1 MVSFPRSAQG
11 QPEGGIMPG
20 SMDKSPTAKDKW
32 VGFKI
37 YTPPELAEALSNY
50 LTEMGAQGVFEE
62 FLQPGYSDVP
72 EPEPQDERIL
82 NAYFPSDAG
91 DEKRIAR
98 LQTYIA
104 NLAEFFPDLKK
115 PTVHTEVIVDPQW
128 AEVWKRFFKPLR
140 ISKNIIVKPSWE
152 RYTATGRETVI
163 EIDPGMAFGT
173 GQHPSTSMCLEAM
186 EEILLK
192 DRSFQKWR
200 VLDVG
205 TGTGILG
212 ISAAKL
218 GAANV
223 MCVDIDPQ
231 AVEIA
236 HKNVAVNHV
245 GDRVVIVNSDVARIK
260 GTFELIVANLT
271 AETLIKIKSHLVKM
285 MEKGGY
291 LVISGII
298 EKNRAD
304 VEKAFTRDDLISH
317 KVIADK
323 EWVCYVYKKPAKA

>member
-1 MVSFPRSAQG
+1 
-11 QPEGGIMPG
+11 MPG
-20 SMDKSPTAKDKW
+20 SMDRSAASKDKW
-32 VGFKI
+32 VRFRL
-37 YTPPELAEALSNY
+37 YAPSELDEALSNY

-62 FLQPGYSDVP
+62 YLEPGVSDLP
-72 EPEPQDERIL
+72 EPDTQDERVL
-82 NAYFPSDAG
+82 NAYFPSDA
-91 DEKRIAR
+91 DDAKRAAT
-98 LQTYIA
+98 LQAYIDC
-104 NLAEFFPDLKK
+104 LAELFPDKEK
-115 PTVHTEVIVDPQW
+115 PTFNTEVIVDPQW
-128 AEVWKRFFKPLR
+128 GEVWKRYFKPLR

-152 RYTATGRETVI
+152 RYSATGRETVV

-192 DRSFQKWR
+192 DRTFPKWR

-218 GAANV
+218 GASTV
-223 MCVDIDPQ
+223 LCVDIDPQ

-260 GTFELIVANLT
+260 GSFELIVANLT

-298 EKNRAD
+298 EKNRQD
-304 VEKAFTRDDLISH
+304 VEKAFTRDDLIQH
-317 KVIADK
+317 RVIADK
-323 EWVCYVYKKPAKA
+323 EWVCYVYRKPPKA

>member
-1 MVSFPRSAQG
+1 
-11 QPEGGIMPG
+11 MPG
-20 SMDKSPTAKDKW
+20 SMNKPSTEKAKW
-32 VGFKI
+32 VHFKL
-37 YTPPELAEALSNY
+37 YTQPELAEALSNY

-62 FLQPGYSDVP
+62 FLQTGVSDVP
-72 EPEPQDERIL
+72 EPEPQDERVL
-82 NAYFPSDAG
+82 NAYFPSG
-91 DEKRIAR
+91 TEDEKRLSD
-98 LQTYIA
+98 LQSYI
-104 NLAEFFPDLKK
+104 NSLAELFPNLKK
-115 PTVHTEVIVDPQW
+115 PTFDTEVIIDPQW
-128 AEVWKRFFKPLR
+128 GEVWKRFFKPLR
-140 ISKNIIVKPSWE
+140 ITKNIIVKPSWE
-152 RYTATGRETVI
+152 RYSATGRETVI

-192 DRSFQKWR
+192 DRTFQKWR

-218 GAANV
+218 GASSV
-223 MCVDIDPQ
+223 MCVDIDDQ

-245 GDRVVIVNSDVARIK
+245 GDRVVIVNSDVAKIK

-291 LVISGII
+291 LVISGIF
-298 EKNRAD
+298 EKNRQD

>member
-1 MVSFPRSAQG
+1 
-11 QPEGGIMPG
+11 MPG
-20 SMDKSPTAKDKW
+20 SMNKPSTEKAKW
-32 VGFKI
+32 VHFKL
-37 YTPPELAEALSNY
+37 YTQPELAEALSNY

-62 FLQPGYSDVP
+62 FLQTGVSDVP
-72 EPEPQDERIL
+72 EPEPQDERVL
-82 NAYFPSDAG
+82 NAYFPSG
-91 DEKRIAR
+91 TEDEKHISD
-98 LQTYIA
+98 LQSYI
-104 NLAEFFPDLKK
+104 NSLTDLFPELKK
-115 PTVHTEVIVDPQW
+115 PTFNTEVIIDPQW
-128 AEVWKRFFKPLR
+128 GEVWKRFFKPLR
-140 ISKNIIVKPSWE
+140 ITKNIIVKPSWE
-152 RYTATGRETVI
+152 RYSATGRETVI

-192 DRSFQKWR
+192 DRTFQKWR

-218 GAANV
+218 GASSV
-223 MCVDIDPQ
+223 MCVDIDDQ

-245 GDRVVIVNSDVARIK
+245 GDRVVIVNSDVAKIK

-291 LVISGII
+291 LVISGIF
-298 EKNRAD
+298 EKNRQD

>member
-1 MVSFPRSAQG
+1 
-11 QPEGGIMPG
+11 MPG
-20 SMDKSPTAKDKW
+20 SMNKPSTEKAKW
-32 VGFKI
+32 VHFKL
-37 YTPPELAEALSNY
+37 YTQPELAEALSNY

-62 FLQPGYSDVP
+62 FLQTGVSDVP
-72 EPEPQDERIL
+72 EPEPQDERVL
-82 NAYFPSDAG
+82 NAYFPSG
-91 DEKRIAR
+91 TEDEKHLSE
-98 LQTYIA
+98 LQSYIN
-104 NLAEFFPDLKK
+104 NLAELFPELKK
-115 PTVHTEVIVDPQW
+115 PTFNTEVIIDPQW
-128 AEVWKRFFKPLR
+128 GEVWKRFFKPLR
-140 ISKNIIVKPSWE
+140 ITKNIIVKPSWE
-152 RYTATGRETVI
+152 RYSATGRETVI

-173 GQHPSTSMCLEAM
+173 GQHPSTSMCIEAM

-192 DRSFQKWR
+192 DRTFQKWR

-218 GAANV
+218 GASSV
-223 MCVDIDPQ
+223 MCVDIDDQ

-245 GDRVVIVNSDVARIK
+245 GDRVVIVNSDVAKIK

-291 LVISGII
+291 LVISGIF
-298 EKNRAD
+298 EKNRQD

>member
-1 MVSFPRSAQG
+1 
-11 QPEGGIMPG
+11 MPG
-20 SMDKSPTAKDKW
+20 SMDKSSTAKEKW

-82 NAYFPSDAG
+82 NAYFPSDTG
-91 DEKRIAR
+91 DEKRIAH
-98 LQTYIA
+98 LQSYI
-104 NLAEFFPDLKK
+104 NSLADIFPDFNK
-115 PTVHTEVIVDPQW
+115 PTFTTEIIVDPQW

-192 DRSFQKWR
+192 DRSFPKWK

-218 GAANV
+218 GASNV

-245 GDRVVIVNSDVARIK
+245 GDRVVIVNSDVSRIK

-317 KVIADK
+317 RVIADK
-323 EWVCYVYKKPAKA
+323 EWACYVYKKPAKA

>member
-1 MVSFPRSAQG
+1 
-11 QPEGGIMPG
+11 MPG
-20 SMDKSPTAKDKW
+20 SMNKPSTEKAKW
-32 VGFKI
+32 VHFKL
-37 YTPPELAEALSNY
+37 YTQPELAEALSNY

-62 FLQPGYSDVP
+62 FLQTGVSDVP
-72 EPEPQDERIL
+72 EPEPQDERVL
-82 NAYFPSDAG
+82 NAYFPSG
-91 DEKRIAR
+91 TEDEKHLSD
-98 LQTYIA
+98 LQSYI
-104 NLAEFFPDLKK
+104 NSLAELFPNLKK
-115 PTVHTEVIVDPQW
+115 PTFSTEVIIDPQW
-128 AEVWKRFFKPLR
+128 GEVWKRFFKPLR
-140 ISKNIIVKPSWE
+140 ITKNIIVKPSWE
-152 RYTATGRETVI
+152 RYSATGRETVI

-173 GQHPSTSMCLEAM
+173 GQHPSTSMCIEAM

-192 DRSFQKWR
+192 DRTFQKWR

-218 GAANV
+218 GASSV
-223 MCVDIDPQ
+223 MCVDIDDQ

-245 GDRVVIVNSDVARIK
+245 GDRVVIVNSDVAKIK

-291 LVISGII
+291 LVISGIF
-298 EKNRAD
+298 EKNRQD

>member
-1 MVSFPRSAQG
+1 
-11 QPEGGIMPG
+11 MPG
-20 SMDKSPTAKDKW
+20 SMNKPSTEKAKW
-32 VGFKI
+32 VHFKL
-37 YTPPELAEALSNY
+37 YTQPELAEALANY

-62 FLQPGYSDVP
+62 FLQTGVSDVP
-72 EPEPQDERIL
+72 EPEPQDERVL
-82 NAYFPSDAG
+82 NAYFPSG
-91 DEKRIAR
+91 TEDEKHLSD
-98 LQTYIA
+98 LQSYIN
-104 NLAEFFPDLKK
+104 NLAELFPELKK
-115 PTVHTEVIVDPQW
+115 PTFNTEVIIDPQW
-128 AEVWKRFFKPLR
+128 GEVWKRFFKPLR
-140 ISKNIIVKPSWE
+140 ITKNIIVKPSWE
-152 RYTATGRETVI
+152 RYSATGRETVI

-173 GQHPSTSMCLEAM
+173 GQHPSTSMCIEAM

-192 DRSFQKWR
+192 DRTFQKWR

-218 GAANV
+218 GASSV
-223 MCVDIDPQ
+223 MCVDIDDQ

-245 GDRVVIVNSDVARIK
+245 GDRVVIVNSDVAKIK

-291 LVISGII
+291 LVISGIF
-298 EKNRAD
+298 EKNRQD

>member
-1 MVSFPRSAQG
+1 
-11 QPEGGIMPG
+11 MPG
-20 SMDKSPTAKDKW
+20 SMNKPSTEKAKW
-32 VGFKI
+32 VHFKL
-37 YTPPELAEALSNY
+37 YTQPELAEALSNY

-62 FLQPGYSDVP
+62 FLQTGVSDVP
-72 EPEPQDERIL
+72 EPEPQDERVL
-82 NAYFPSDAG
+82 NAYFPSG
-91 DEKRIAR
+91 TEDEKHLSD
-98 LQTYIA
+98 LQSYI
-104 NLAEFFPDLKK
+104 NSLAELFPNLKK
-115 PTVHTEVIVDPQW
+115 PTFNTEVIIDPQW
-128 AEVWKRFFKPLR
+128 GEVWKRFFKPLR
-140 ISKNIIVKPSWE
+140 ITKNIIVKPSWE
-152 RYTATGRETVI
+152 RYSATGRETVI

-173 GQHPSTSMCLEAM
+173 GQHPSTSMCIEAM

-192 DRSFQKWR
+192 DRTFQKWR

-218 GAANV
+218 GASSV
-223 MCVDIDPQ
+223 MCVDIDDQ

-245 GDRVVIVNSDVARIK
+245 GDRVVIVNSDVAKIK

-291 LVISGII
+291 LVISGIF
-298 EKNRAD
+298 EKNRQD

>member
-1 MVSFPRSAQG
+1 
-11 QPEGGIMPG
+11 MPG
-20 SMDKSPTAKDKW
+20 SMNKPSAEKAKW
-32 VGFKI
+32 VHFKL
-37 YTPPELAEALSNY
+37 YTQPELAEALSNY

-62 FLQPGYSDVP
+62 FLQTGVSDVP
-72 EPEPQDERIL
+72 EPEPQDERVL
-82 NAYFPSDAG
+82 NAYFPSG
-91 DEKRIAR
+91 TEDEKHLSD
-98 LQTYIA
+98 LQSYI
-104 NLAEFFPDLKK
+104 NSLAELFPNLKK
-115 PTVHTEVIVDPQW
+115 PTFNTEVIIDPQW
-128 AEVWKRFFKPLR
+128 GEVWKRFFKPLR
-140 ISKNIIVKPSWE
+140 ITKNIIVKPSWE
-152 RYTATGRETVI
+152 RYSATGRETVI

-192 DRSFQKWR
+192 DRTFQKWR

-218 GAANV
+218 GASSV
-223 MCVDIDPQ
+223 MCVDIDDQ

-245 GDRVVIVNSDVARIK
+245 GDRVVIVNSDVAKIK

-291 LVISGII
+291 LVISGIF
-298 EKNRAD
+298 EKNRQD

>member
-1 MVSFPRSAQG
+1 
-11 QPEGGIMPG
+11 MPG
-20 SMDKSPTAKDKW
+20 SMNKPSTEKAKW
-32 VGFKI
+32 VHFKL
-37 YTPPELAEALSNY
+37 YTQPELAEALSNY

-62 FLQPGYSDVP
+62 FLQTGVSDVP
-72 EPEPQDERIL
+72 EPEPQDERVL
-82 NAYFPSDAG
+82 NAYFPSG
-91 DEKRIAR
+91 TEDEKHISD
-98 LQTYIA
+98 LQSYIN
-104 NLAEFFPDLKK
+104 NLAELFPELKK
-115 PTVHTEVIVDPQW
+115 PTFNTEVIIDPQW
-128 AEVWKRFFKPLR
+128 GEVWKRFFKPLR
-140 ISKNIIVKPSWE
+140 ITKNIIVKPSWE
-152 RYTATGRETVI
+152 RYSATGRETVI

-173 GQHPSTSMCLEAM
+173 GQHPSTSMCIEAM

-192 DRSFQKWR
+192 DRTFQKWR

-218 GAANV
+218 GASSV
-223 MCVDIDPQ
+223 MCVDIDDQ

-245 GDRVVIVNSDVARIK
+245 GDRVVIVNSDVAKIK

-291 LVISGII
+291 LVISGIF
-298 EKNRAD
+298 EKNRQD

>member
-1 MVSFPRSAQG
+1 
-11 QPEGGIMPG
+11 MPG
-20 SMDKSPTAKDKW
+20 SMNKPSTEKEKW
-32 VGFKI
+32 VHFKL
-37 YTPPELAEALSNY
+37 YTQPELAEALSNY

-62 FLQPGYSDVP
+62 FLQTGVSDVP
-72 EPEPQDERIL
+72 EPEPQDARVL
-82 NAYFPSDAG
+82 NAYFPSG
-91 DEKRIAR
+91 TEDEKHLSD
-98 LQTYIA
+98 LQSYI
-104 NLAEFFPDLKK
+104 NSLADLFPELKK
-115 PTVHTEVIVDPQW
+115 PTYNTEVIIDPQW
-128 AEVWKRFFKPLR
+128 GEVWKRFFKPLR
-140 ISKNIIVKPSWE
+140 ITKNIIVKPSWE
-152 RYTATGRETVI
+152 RYSAAGRETVI

-192 DRSFQKWR
+192 DRTFQKWR

-218 GAANV
+218 GASSV
-223 MCVDIDPQ
+223 MCVDIDDQ

-245 GDRVVIVNSDVARIK
+245 GDRVVIVNSDVAKIK

-298 EKNRAD
+298 EKNRQD
-304 VEKAFTRDDLISH
+304 VETAFTRDDLISH
-317 KVIADK
+317 RVIADK
-323 EWVCYVYKKPAKA
+323 EWACYVYKKPAKA

>member
-1 MVSFPRSAQG
+1 
-11 QPEGGIMPG
+11 MPG
-20 SMDKSPTAKDKW
+20 SMDKPPTGKEKW
-32 VGFKI
+32 AHFKL
-37 YTPPELAEALSNY
+37 YTPPELAEAFSNY

-62 FLQPGYSDVP
+62 FLQTGVSDVP
-72 EPEPQDERIL
+72 EPEPQDERVL
-82 NAYFPSDAG
+82 NAYFPSRAE
-91 DEKRIAR
+91 DEKRISD
-98 LQTYIA
+98 LQSYIN
-104 NLAEFFPDLKK
+104 NLAELFPNLKK
-115 PTVHTEVIVDPQW
+115 PTFATEVIIDPQW
-128 AEVWKRFFKPLR
+128 SEVWKRFFKPLR

-152 RYTATGRETVI
+152 RYSAAGRETVI

-192 DRSFQKWR
+192 DRTFQKWR

-218 GAANV
+218 GAASV
-223 MCVDIDPQ
+223 MCVDIDDQ

-245 GDRVVIVNSDVARIK
+245 GDRVVIVNSDVIKIK

-298 EKNRAD
+298 EKNRQD

-317 KVIADK
+317 RVIADK
-323 EWVCYVYKKPAKA
+323 EWACYVYKKPAKA

>member
-1 MVSFPRSAQG
+1 
-11 QPEGGIMPG
+11 MPG
-20 SMDKSPTAKDKW
+20 STDRSAASKEKW
-32 VGFKI
+32 VR
-37 YTPPELAEALSNY
+37 YRLYAPSELGDALSNY

-62 FLQPGYSDVP
+62 YLEPGVSDLP
-72 EPEPQDERIL
+72 EPDTQDERVL
-82 NAYFPSDAG
+82 NAYFPSDA
-91 DEKRIAR
+91 DDAKRAAR
-98 LQTYIA
+98 LQAYIDC
-104 NLAEFFPDLKK
+104 LAELFPDMEK
-115 PTVHTEVIVDPQW
+115 PTFNTEVIIDPQW
-128 AEVWKRFFKPLR
+128 GEVWKRYFKPLR

-152 RYTATGRETVI
+152 RYSATGRETVV

-192 DRSFQKWR
+192 DRTFPKWR

-218 GAANV
+218 GASTV
-223 MCVDIDPQ
+223 LCVDIDPQ

-245 GDRVVIVNSDVARIK
+245 GDRVVIVNSDVAKIK
-260 GTFELIVANLT
+260 GGFELIVANLT

-298 EKNRAD
+298 EKNRQD
-304 VEKAFTRDDLISH
+304 VEKAFTRDDLIRH
-317 KVIADK
+317 RVMDDK
-323 EWVCYVYKKPAKA
+323 EWVCYVYRKPSKA

>member
-1 MVSFPRSAQG
+1 
-11 QPEGGIMPG
+11 MPG
-20 SMDKSPTAKDKW
+20 SMNKPSTEKAKW
-32 VGFKI
+32 VHFKL
-37 YTPPELAEALSNY
+37 YTQPELAEALSNY

-62 FLQPGYSDVP
+62 FLQTGVSDVP
-72 EPEPQDERIL
+72 EPEPQDERVL
-82 NAYFPSDAG
+82 NAYFPSGTD
-91 DEKRIAR
+91 DEKHISD
-98 LQTYIA
+98 LQSYIN
-104 NLAEFFPDLKK
+104 NLAELFPELKK
-115 PTVHTEVIVDPQW
+115 PTFNTEVIIDPQW
-128 AEVWKRFFKPLR
+128 GEVWKRFFKPLR
-140 ISKNIIVKPSWE
+140 ITKNIIVKPSWE
-152 RYTATGRETVI
+152 RYSATGRETVI

-173 GQHPSTSMCLEAM
+173 GQHPSTSMCIEAM

-192 DRSFQKWR
+192 DRTFQKWR

-218 GAANV
+218 GASSV
-223 MCVDIDPQ
+223 MCVDIDDQ

-245 GDRVVIVNSDVARIK
+245 GDRVVIVNSDVAKIK

-291 LVISGII
+291 LVISGIF
-298 EKNRAD
+298 EKNRQD

>member
-1 MVSFPRSAQG
+1 
-11 QPEGGIMPG
+11 MPG
-20 SMDKSPTAKDKW
+20 SMDKPSTEKAKW
-32 VGFKI
+32 VHFKL
-37 YTPPELAEALSNY
+37 YTQPELAEALSNY

-62 FLQPGYSDVP
+62 FLQTGVSDVP
-72 EPEPQDERIL
+72 EPEPQDERVL
-82 NAYFPSDAG
+82 NAYFPSG
-91 DEKRIAR
+91 TEDEKHLSD
-98 LQTYIA
+98 LQSYIN
-104 NLAEFFPDLKK
+104 NLAELFPELKK
-115 PTVHTEVIVDPQW
+115 PTFNTEVIIDPQW
-128 AEVWKRFFKPLR
+128 GEVWKRFFKPLR
-140 ISKNIIVKPSWE
+140 ITKNIIVKPSWE
-152 RYTATGRETVI
+152 RYSATGRETVI

-173 GQHPSTSMCLEAM
+173 GQHPSTSMCIEAM

-192 DRSFQKWR
+192 DRTFQKWR

-218 GAANV
+218 GASSV
-223 MCVDIDPQ
+223 MCVDIDDQ

-245 GDRVVIVNSDVARIK
+245 GDRVVIVNSDVAKIK

-298 EKNRAD
+298 EKNRQD

-317 KVIADK
+317 RVIADK
-323 EWVCYVYKKPAKA
+323 EWACYVYKKPAKA

>member
-1 MVSFPRSAQG
+1 
-11 QPEGGIMPG
+11 
-20 SMDKSPTAKDKW
+20 MDKPSTEKAKW
-32 VGFKI
+32 VHFKL
-37 YTPPELAEALSNY
+37 YTQPELAEALSNY

-62 FLQPGYSDVP
+62 FLQTGVSDVP
-72 EPEPQDERIL
+72 EPEPQDERVL
-82 NAYFPSDAG
+82 NAYFPSG
-91 DEKRIAR
+91 TEDEKHLSD
-98 LQTYIA
+98 LQSYIN
-104 NLAEFFPDLKK
+104 NLAELFPELKK
-115 PTVHTEVIVDPQW
+115 PTFNTEVIIDPQW
-128 AEVWKRFFKPLR
+128 GEVWKRFFKPLR
-140 ISKNIIVKPSWE
+140 ITKNIIVKPSWE
-152 RYTATGRETVI
+152 RYSATGRETVI

-173 GQHPSTSMCLEAM
+173 GQHPSTSMCIEAM

-192 DRSFQKWR
+192 DRTFQKWR

-218 GAANV
+218 GASSV
-223 MCVDIDPQ
+223 MCVDIDDQ

-245 GDRVVIVNSDVARIK
+245 GDRVVIVNSDVAKIK

-291 LVISGII
+291 LVISGIF
-298 EKNRAD
+298 EKNRQD

>member
-1 MVSFPRSAQG
+1 
-11 QPEGGIMPG
+11 MPG
-20 SMDKSPTAKDKW
+20 SMDKPSTEKAKW
-32 VGFKI
+32 VHFKL
-37 YTPPELAEALSNY
+37 YTQPELAEALSNY

-62 FLQPGYSDVP
+62 FLQTGVSDVP
-72 EPEPQDERIL
+72 EPEPQDERVL
-82 NAYFPSDAG
+82 NAYFPSG
-91 DEKRIAR
+91 TEDEKHISG
-98 LQTYIA
+98 LQSYIN
-104 NLAEFFPDLKK
+104 NLAELFPELKK
-115 PTVHTEVIVDPQW
+115 PTFNTEVIIDPQW
-128 AEVWKRFFKPLR
+128 GEVWKRFFKPLR
-140 ISKNIIVKPSWE
+140 ITKNIIVKPSWE
-152 RYTATGRETVI
+152 RYSATGRETVI

-173 GQHPSTSMCLEAM
+173 GQHPSTSMCIEAM

-192 DRSFQKWR
+192 DRTFQKWR

-218 GAANV
+218 GASSV
-223 MCVDIDPQ
+223 MCVDIDDQ

-245 GDRVVIVNSDVARIK
+245 GDRVVIVNSDVAKIK

-291 LVISGII
+291 LVISGIF
-298 EKNRAD
+298 EKNRQD

>member
-1 MVSFPRSAQG
+1 
-11 QPEGGIMPG
+11 MPG
-20 SMDKSPTAKDKW
+20 SMDKPSTEKAKW
-32 VGFKI
+32 VHFKL
-37 YTPPELAEALSNY
+37 YTQPELAEALSNY

-62 FLQPGYSDVP
+62 FLQTGVSDVP
-72 EPEPQDERIL
+72 EPEPQDERVL
-82 NAYFPSDAG
+82 NAYFPSG
-91 DEKRIAR
+91 TEDEKHLSD
-98 LQTYIA
+98 LQSYIN
-104 NLAEFFPDLKK
+104 NLAELFPELKK
-115 PTVHTEVIVDPQW
+115 PTFNTEVIIDPQW
-128 AEVWKRFFKPLR
+128 GEVWKRFFKPLR
-140 ISKNIIVKPSWE
+140 ITKNIIVKPSWE
-152 RYTATGRETVI
+152 RYSATGRETVI

-173 GQHPSTSMCLEAM
+173 GQHPSTSMCIEAM

-192 DRSFQKWR
+192 DRTFQKWR

-218 GAANV
+218 GASSV
-223 MCVDIDPQ
+223 MCVDIDDQ

-245 GDRVVIVNSDVARIK
+245 GDRVVIVNSDVAKIK

-291 LVISGII
+291 LVISGIF
-298 EKNRAD
+298 EKNRQD
-304 VEKAFTRDDLISH
+304 VERAFTRDDLISH

>member
-1 MVSFPRSAQG
+1 
-11 QPEGGIMPG
+11 MPG
-20 SMDKSPTAKDKW
+20 SMDRSAASKDKW
-32 VGFKI
+32 VRFRL
-37 YTPPELAEALSNY
+37 YAPSELDEALSNY

-62 FLQPGYSDVP
+62 YLEPGVSDLP
-72 EPEPQDERIL
+72 EPDTQDERVL
-82 NAYFPSDAG
+82 NAYFPSDA
-91 DEKRIAR
+91 DDAKRAAT
-98 LQTYIA
+98 LQAYIDC
-104 NLAEFFPDLKK
+104 LAELFPDKEK
-115 PTVHTEVIVDPQW
+115 PTFNTEVIVDPQW
-128 AEVWKRFFKPLR
+128 GEVWKRYFKPLR

-152 RYTATGRETVI
+152 RYSATGRETVV

-192 DRSFQKWR
+192 DRSFPKWR

-218 GAANV
+218 GASTV
-223 MCVDIDPQ
+223 LCVDIDPQ

-245 GDRVVIVNSDVARIK
+245 GDRVVIVSSDVARIK
-260 GTFELIVANLT
+260 GSFELIVANLT

-298 EKNRAD
+298 EKNRQD
-304 VEKAFTRDDLISH
+304 VEKAFTRDDLIQH
-317 KVIADK
+317 RVIADK
-323 EWVCYVYKKPAKA
+323 EWVCYVYRKPPKA

>member
-1 MVSFPRSAQG
+1 
-11 QPEGGIMPG
+11 MPG
-20 SMDKSPTAKDKW
+20 SMNKPSTEKAKW
-32 VGFKI
+32 VHFKL
-37 YTPPELAEALSNY
+37 YTQPELAEALSNY

-62 FLQPGYSDVP
+62 FLQTGVSDVP
-72 EPEPQDERIL
+72 EPEPQDERVL
-82 NAYFPSDAG
+82 NAYFPSG
-91 DEKRIAR
+91 TEDEKHLSD
-98 LQTYIA
+98 LQSYI
-104 NLAEFFPDLKK
+104 NSLADLFPELKK
-115 PTVHTEVIVDPQW
+115 PTFNTEVIIDPQW
-128 AEVWKRFFKPLR
+128 EEVWKRFFKPLR
-140 ISKNIIVKPSWE
+140 ITKNIIVKPSWE
-152 RYTATGRETVI
+152 RYSATGRETVI

-173 GQHPSTSMCLEAM
+173 GQHPSTSMCIEAM

-192 DRSFQKWR
+192 DRTFQKWR

-218 GAANV
+218 GASSV
-223 MCVDIDPQ
+223 MCVDIDDQ

-245 GDRVVIVNSDVARIK
+245 GDRVVIVNSDVAKIK

-291 LVISGII
+291 LVISGIF
-298 EKNRAD
+298 EKNRQD

>member
-1 MVSFPRSAQG
+1 
-11 QPEGGIMPG
+11 MPG
-20 SMDKSPTAKDKW
+20 SMDKPSTEKAKW
-32 VGFKI
+32 VHFKL
-37 YTPPELAEALSNY
+37 YTQPELAEALSNY

-62 FLQPGYSDVP
+62 FLQTGVSDVP
-72 EPEPQDERIL
+72 EPEPQDERVL
-82 NAYFPSDAG
+82 NAYFPSG
-91 DEKRIAR
+91 TEDEKHISD
-98 LQTYIA
+98 LQSYI
-104 NLAEFFPDLKK
+104 NSLADLFPELKK
-115 PTVHTEVIVDPQW
+115 PTFNTEVIIDPQW
-128 AEVWKRFFKPLR
+128 GEVWKRFFKPLR
-140 ISKNIIVKPSWE
+140 ITKNIIVKPSWE
-152 RYTATGRETVI
+152 RYSATGRETVI

-192 DRSFQKWR
+192 DRTFQKWR

-218 GAANV
+218 GASSV
-223 MCVDIDPQ
+223 MCVDIDDQ

-245 GDRVVIVNSDVARIK
+245 GDRVVIVNSDVAKIK

-285 MEKGGY
+285 MEKSGY
-291 LVISGII
+291 LVISGIF
-298 EKNRAD
+298 EKNRQD

>member
-1 MVSFPRSAQG
+1 MALAASGHDVLAAQVRRG
-11 QPEGGIMPG
+11 IRDRKNVVRAVTVVTLGGSDTG
-20 SMDKSPTAKDKW
+20 DDGRAAQLKS
-32 VGFKI
+32 
-37 YTPPELAEALSNY
+37 
-50 LTEMGAQGVFEE
+50 
-62 FLQPGYSDVP
+62 
-72 EPEPQDERIL
+72 
-82 NAYFPSDAG
+82 
-91 DEKRIAR
+91 
-98 LQTYIA
+98 YIG
-104 NLAEFFPDLKK
+104 NLADLFPDLKK
-115 PTVHTEVIVDPQW
+115 PTFITEVIVDPQW
-128 AEVWKRFFKPLR
+128 SEVWKRFFKPLR

-152 RYTATGRETVI
+152 RYSATGRETVI

-192 DRSFQKWR
+192 DRTFQKWR

-218 GAANV
+218 GASSV
-223 MCVDIDPQ
+223 MCVDIDAQ

-298 EKNRAD
+298 EKNRQD

-317 KVIADK
+317 RVIADK
-323 EWVCYVYKKPAKA
+323 EWACYVYKKPAKA

>member
-1 MVSFPRSAQG
+1 
-11 QPEGGIMPG
+11 MPG
-20 SMDKSPTAKDKW
+20 SMNKPSTEKAKW
-32 VGFKI
+32 VHFKL
-37 YTPPELAEALSNY
+37 YTQPELAEALSNY

-62 FLQPGYSDVP
+62 FLQTGVSDVP
-72 EPEPQDERIL
+72 EPEPQDERVL
-82 NAYFPSDAG
+82 NAYFPSG
-91 DEKRIAR
+91 TEDEKHLSD
-98 LQTYIA
+98 LQSYIN
-104 NLAEFFPDLKK
+104 NLAELFPEMKK
-115 PTVHTEVIVDPQW
+115 PTFNTEVIIDPQW
-128 AEVWKRFFKPLR
+128 GEVWKRFFKPLR
-140 ISKNIIVKPSWE
+140 ITKNIIVKPSWE
-152 RYTATGRETVI
+152 RYSATGRETVI

-173 GQHPSTSMCLEAM
+173 GQHPSTSMCIEAM

-192 DRSFQKWR
+192 DRTFQKWR

-218 GAANV
+218 GASSV
-223 MCVDIDPQ
+223 MCVDIDDQ

-245 GDRVVIVNSDVARIK
+245 GDRVVIVNSDVAKIK

-291 LVISGII
+291 LVISGIF
-298 EKNRAD
+298 EKNRQD

>member
-1 MVSFPRSAQG
+1 M
-11 QPEGGIMPG
+11 
-20 SMDKSPTAKDKW
+20 
-32 VGFKI
+32 
-37 YTPPELAEALSNY
+37 
-50 LTEMGAQGVFEE
+50 
-62 FLQPGYSDVP
+62 
-72 EPEPQDERIL
+72 
-82 NAYFPSDAG
+82 
-91 DEKRIAR
+91 
-98 LQTYIA
+98 
-104 NLAEFFPDLKK
+104 
-115 PTVHTEVIVDPQW
+115 
-128 AEVWKRFFKPLR
+128 
-140 ISKNIIVKPSWE
+140 KPSWE
-152 RYTATGRETVI
+152 RYSAAGRETVI

-173 GQHPSTSMCLEAM
+173 GQHPSTSMCIEAM

-192 DRSFQKWR
+192 DRTFQKWR

-218 GAANV
+218 GASSV
-223 MCVDIDPQ
+223 MCVDIDDQ

-245 GDRVVIVNSDVARIK
+245 GDRVVIVNSDVAKIK

-291 LVISGII
+291 LVISGIF
-298 EKNRAD
+298 EKNRQD

>member
-1 MVSFPRSAQG
+1 
-11 QPEGGIMPG
+11 MPG
-20 SMDKSPTAKDKW
+20 SMNKPSTEKAKW
-32 VGFKI
+32 VHFKLN
-37 YTPPELAEALSNY
+37 TQPELAEALSNY

-62 FLQPGYSDVP
+62 FLQTGVSDVP
-72 EPEPQDERIL
+72 EPEPQDERVL
-82 NAYFPSDAG
+82 NAYFPSGTD
-91 DEKRIAR
+91 DEKHLSD
-98 LQTYIA
+98 LQSYI
-104 NLAEFFPDLKK
+104 NSLADLFPELKK
-115 PTVHTEVIVDPQW
+115 PTFNTEVIIDPQW

-140 ISKNIIVKPSWE
+140 ITKNIIVKPSWE
-152 RYTATGRETVI
+152 RYSATGRETVI

-173 GQHPSTSMCLEAM
+173 GQHPSTSMCIEAM

-192 DRSFQKWR
+192 DRTFQKWR

-218 GAANV
+218 GASSV
-223 MCVDIDPQ
+223 MCVDIDDQ

-245 GDRVVIVNSDVARIK
+245 GDRVVIVNSDVAKIK

-291 LVISGII
+291 LVISGIF
-298 EKNRAD
+298 EKNRQD

>member
-1 MVSFPRSAQG
+1 
-11 QPEGGIMPG
+11 MPG
-20 SMDKSPTAKDKW
+20 SMDKPSTEKAKW
-32 VGFKI
+32 VHFKL
-37 YTPPELAEALSNY
+37 YTQPELAEALSNY

-62 FLQPGYSDVP
+62 FLQTGVSDVP
-72 EPEPQDERIL
+72 EPEPQDERVL
-82 NAYFPSDAG
+82 NAYFPSG
-91 DEKRIAR
+91 TEDEKHLSD
-98 LQTYIA
+98 LQSYIN
-104 NLAEFFPDLKK
+104 NLAELFPELKK
-115 PTVHTEVIVDPQW
+115 PTFNTEVIIDPQW
-128 AEVWKRFFKPLR
+128 GEVWKRFFKPLR
-140 ISKNIIVKPSWE
+140 ITKNIIVKPSWE
-152 RYTATGRETVI
+152 RYSATGRETVI

-173 GQHPSTSMCLEAM
+173 GQHPSTSMCIEAM

-192 DRSFQKWR
+192 DRTFQKWR

-218 GAANV
+218 GASSV
-223 MCVDIDPQ
+223 MCVDIDDQ

-245 GDRVVIVNSDVARIK
+245 GDRVVIVNSDVAKIK

-291 LVISGII
+291 LVISGIF
-298 EKNRAD
+298 EKNRQD

>member
-1 MVSFPRSAQG
+1 
-11 QPEGGIMPG
+11 MPG
-20 SMDKSPTAKDKW
+20 SMNKPSTEKAKW
-32 VGFKI
+32 VHFKL
-37 YTPPELAEALSNY
+37 YTQPELAEALSNY

-62 FLQPGYSDVP
+62 FLQTGVSDVP
-72 EPEPQDERIL
+72 EPEPQDERVL
-82 NAYFPSDAG
+82 NAYFPSG
-91 DEKRIAR
+91 TEDEKHLSD
-98 LQTYIA
+98 LQSYI
-104 NLAEFFPDLKK
+104 NSLAELFPNLKK
-115 PTVHTEVIVDPQW
+115 PTFDTEVIIDPQW
-128 AEVWKRFFKPLR
+128 GEVWKRFFKPLR
-140 ISKNIIVKPSWE
+140 ITKNIIVKPSWE
-152 RYTATGRETVI
+152 RYSATGRETVI

-173 GQHPSTSMCLEAM
+173 GQHPSTSMCIEAM

-192 DRSFQKWR
+192 DRTFQKWR

-218 GAANV
+218 GASSV
-223 MCVDIDPQ
+223 MCVDIDDQ

-245 GDRVVIVNSDVARIK
+245 GDRVVIVNSDVAKIK

-291 LVISGII
+291 LVISGIF
-298 EKNRAD
+298 EKNRQD
-304 VEKAFTRDDLISH
+304 VERAFTRDDLISH

>member
-1 MVSFPRSAQG
+1 ML
-11 QPEGGIMPG
+11 G
-20 SMDKSPTAKDKW
+20 SMDKPSTEKAKW
-32 VGFKI
+32 VHFKL
-37 YTPPELAEALSNY
+37 YTQPELAEALSNY

-62 FLQPGYSDVP
+62 FLQTGVSDVP
-72 EPEPQDERIL
+72 EPEPQDERVL
-82 NAYFPSDAG
+82 NAYFPSG
-91 DEKRIAR
+91 TEDEKHLSD
-98 LQTYIA
+98 LQSYIN
-104 NLAEFFPDLKK
+104 NLAELFPELKK
-115 PTVHTEVIVDPQW
+115 PTFNTEVIIDPQW
-128 AEVWKRFFKPLR
+128 GEVWKRFFKPLR
-140 ISKNIIVKPSWE
+140 ITKNIIVKPSWE
-152 RYTATGRETVI
+152 RYSATGRETVI

-173 GQHPSTSMCLEAM
+173 GQHPSTSMCIEAM

-192 DRSFQKWR
+192 DRTFQKWR

-218 GAANV
+218 GASSV
-223 MCVDIDPQ
+223 MCVDIDDQ

-245 GDRVVIVNSDVARIK
+245 GDRVVIVNSDVAKIK

-291 LVISGII
+291 LVISGIF
-298 EKNRAD
+298 EKNRQD

>member
-1 MVSFPRSAQG
+1 
-11 QPEGGIMPG
+11 MPG
-20 SMDKSPTAKDKW
+20 SADKAATAKEKW
-32 VGFKI
+32 IRFTLH
-37 YTPPELAEALSNY
+37 TPPDLAEALSNY

-62 FLQPGYSDVP
+62 YLQPGLSDVP
-72 EPEPQDERIL
+72 EPEPQDERVL
-82 NAYFPSDAG
+82 NAFFPSGAD
-91 DEKRIAR
+91 DEKTVAAVKA
-98 LQTYIA
+98 YIDS
-104 NLAEFFPDLKK
+104 LADLFPELTK
-115 PTVHTEVIVDPQW
+115 PTFQTELIVDPQW
-128 AEVWKRFFKPLR
+128 GEVWKRFFKPLR

-152 RYTATGRETVI
+152 RYSATGRETVI

-192 DRSFQKWR
+192 DRTFQKWR

-218 GAANV
+218 GASSV

-245 GDRVVIVNSDVARIK
+245 GDRTVIVNSDVARIK

-271 AETLIKIKSHLVKM
+271 AETLIKTKSHLVKM

-291 LVISGII
+291 LIISGII
-298 EKNRAD
+298 QKNRED
-304 VEKAFTRDDLISH
+304 VEKAFTRDDLISYR
-317 KVIADK
+317 VIDDK

>member
-1 MVSFPRSAQG
+1 
-11 QPEGGIMPG
+11 MPG
-20 SMDKSPTAKDKW
+20 SMDKPSTEKEKW
-32 VGFKI
+32 VHFKL

-62 FLQPGYSDVP
+62 FLQTGVSDVP
-72 EPEPQDERIL
+72 EQEPQDERVL
-82 NAYFPSDAG
+82 NAYFPSRTE
-91 DEKRIAR
+91 DEKRNSE
-98 LQTYIA
+98 LQSYIN
-104 NLAEFFPDLKK
+104 NLAELFPNLKK
-115 PTVHTEVIVDPQW
+115 PTFTTEVIIDPQW
-128 AEVWKRFFKPLR
+128 SEVWKRFFKPLR

-152 RYTATGRETVI
+152 RYSATGRETVI

-192 DRSFQKWR
+192 DRTFQKWR

-218 GAANV
+218 GALSV
-223 MCVDIDPQ
+223 MCVDIDDQ

-245 GDRVVIVNSDVARIK
+245 GDRVVIVNSDVSKIK

-298 EKNRAD
+298 EKNRQD

-317 KVIADK
+317 RVIADK
-323 EWVCYVYKKPAKA
+323 EWACYVYKKPAKA

>member
-1 MVSFPRSAQG
+1 
-11 QPEGGIMPG
+11 MPG
-20 SMDKSPTAKDKW
+20 SMNKPSTEKAKW
-32 VGFKI
+32 VHYKL
-37 YTPPELAEALSNY
+37 YTQPELAEALSNY

-62 FLQPGYSDVP
+62 FLQTGVSDVP
-72 EPEPQDERIL
+72 EPEPQDERVL
-82 NAYFPSDAG
+82 NAYFPSGTD
-91 DEKRIAR
+91 DEKHLSD
-98 LQTYIA
+98 LQSYIN
-104 NLAEFFPDLKK
+104 NLAELFPELKK
-115 PTVHTEVIVDPQW
+115 PTFNTEVIIDPQW
-128 AEVWKRFFKPLR
+128 GEVWKRFFKPLR

-152 RYTATGRETVI
+152 RYSAAGRETVI

-192 DRSFQKWR
+192 DRTFQKWR

-218 GAANV
+218 GASSV
-223 MCVDIDPQ
+223 MCVDIDDQ

-245 GDRVVIVNSDVARIK
+245 GDRVVIVNSDVIKIK

-298 EKNRAD
+298 EKNRQD

-317 KVIADK
+317 RVIADK
-323 EWVCYVYKKPAKA
+323 EWACYVYKKPAKA

>member
-1 MVSFPRSAQG
+1 
-11 QPEGGIMPG
+11 MPG
-20 SMDKSPTAKDKW
+20 SMNKPSTEKAKW
-32 VGFKI
+32 VHFKL
-37 YTPPELAEALSNY
+37 YTQPELAEALSNY

-62 FLQPGYSDVP
+62 FLQTGVSDVP
-72 EPEPQDERIL
+72 EPEPQDERVL
-82 NAYFPSDAG
+82 NAYFPSG
-91 DEKRIAR
+91 TEDEKHLSD
-98 LQTYIA
+98 LQSYIN
-104 NLAEFFPDLKK
+104 NLADLFPELKK
-115 PTVHTEVIVDPQW
+115 PTFNTEVIIDPQW
-128 AEVWKRFFKPLR
+128 GEVWKRFFKPLR
-140 ISKNIIVKPSWE
+140 ITKNIIVKPSWE
-152 RYTATGRETVI
+152 RYSATGRETVI

-192 DRSFQKWR
+192 DRTFQKWR

-218 GAANV
+218 GASSV
-223 MCVDIDPQ
+223 MCVDIDDQ

-245 GDRVVIVNSDVARIK
+245 GDRVVIVNSDVAKIK

-291 LVISGII
+291 LVISGIF
-298 EKNRAD
+298 EKNRQD

>member
-1 MVSFPRSAQG
+1 MTETKETWIEITLS
-11 QPEGGIMPG
+11 
-20 SMDKSPTAKDKW
+20 
-32 VGFKI
+32 
-37 YTPPELAEALSNY
+37 TPPELTDALSNFIVE
-50 LTEMGAQGVFEE
+50 LQSQGVSQESLPQESFDESE
-62 FLQPGYSDVP
+62 SPGERDVVK
-72 EPEPQDERIL
+72 
-82 NAYFPSDAG
+82 AYFSPGPSA
-91 DEKRIAR
+91 EKSIAA
-98 LQTYIA
+98 LETYIES
-104 NLAEFFPDLKK
+104 LSQLFPALERPAFTTK
-115 PTVHTEVIVDPQW
+115 TIVDPDWGEQW
-128 AEVWKRFFKPLR
+128 KKFFKPLKVSR
-140 ISKNIIVKPSWE
+140 NIVIKPTWE
-152 RYTATGRETVI
+152 RYAPAGRDIVI
-163 EIDPGMAFGT
+163 DIDPGMAFGT

-192 DRSFQKWR
+192 DRTFQKWR

-218 GAANV
+218 GASSV
-223 MCVDIDPQ
+223 MCVDIDDQ

-245 GDRVVIVNSDVARIK
+245 GDRVVIVNSDVAKIK

-291 LVISGII
+291 LVISGIF
-298 EKNRAD
+298 EKNRQD

>member
-1 MVSFPRSAQG
+1 
-11 QPEGGIMPG
+11 MPG
-20 SMDKSPTAKDKW
+20 SMNKPSTEKAKW
-32 VGFKI
+32 VHFKL
-37 YTPPELAEALSNY
+37 YTQPELAEALSNY

-62 FLQPGYSDVP
+62 FLQTGVSDVP
-72 EPEPQDERIL
+72 EPEPQDERVL
-82 NAYFPSDAG
+82 NAYFPSG
-91 DEKRIAR
+91 TEDEKHISD
-98 LQTYIA
+98 LQSYIS
-104 NLAEFFPDLKK
+104 NLAELFPKLKK
-115 PTVHTEVIVDPQW
+115 PTFTTELIIDPQW
-128 AEVWKRFFKPLR
+128 GEVWKRFFKPLR
-140 ISKNIIVKPSWE
+140 ITKNIIVKPSWE
-152 RYTATGRETVI
+152 RYSATGRETVI

-173 GQHPSTSMCLEAM
+173 GQHPSTSMCIEAM

-192 DRSFQKWR
+192 DRTFQKWR

-218 GAANV
+218 GASSV
-223 MCVDIDPQ
+223 MCVDIDDQ

-245 GDRVVIVNSDVARIK
+245 GDRVVIVNSDVAKIK

-291 LVISGII
+291 LVISGIF
-298 EKNRAD
+298 EKNRQD

-317 KVIADK
+317 KVIVDK

>member
-1 MVSFPRSAQG
+1 
-11 QPEGGIMPG
+11 
-20 SMDKSPTAKDKW
+20 MDKTPAGIEKW
-32 VGFKI
+32 VRFKL
-37 YTPPELAEALSNY
+37 YSPPELAEALSNY

-62 FLQPGYSDVP
+62 FLQPGFSDVP
-72 EPEPQDERIL
+72 EPEPQDERVL
-82 NAYFPSDAG
+82 NAYFPSG
-91 DEKRIAR
+91 SEDERHIVD
-98 LQTYIA
+98 LQSYI
-104 NLAEFFPDLKK
+104 NNITDLFPDLEK
-115 PTVHTEVIVDPQW
+115 PTFHTEVIIDPQW
-128 AEVWKRFFKPLR
+128 GEVWKRFFKPLR

-152 RYTATGRETVI
+152 RYSATGRETVI

-218 GAANV
+218 GASSV
-223 MCVDIDPQ
+223 MCVDIDTQ

-245 GDRVVIVNSDVARIK
+245 GDRVVIVNSDVSRIK

-298 EKNRAD
+298 EKNRTD

>member
-1 MVSFPRSAQG
+1 
-11 QPEGGIMPG
+11 MPG
-20 SMDKSPTAKDKW
+20 SMNKPSTEKAKW
-32 VGFKI
+32 VHFKL
-37 YTPPELAEALSNY
+37 YTQPELAEALSNY

-62 FLQPGYSDVP
+62 FLQTGVSDVP
-72 EPEPQDERIL
+72 EPEPQDERVL
-82 NAYFPSDAG
+82 NAYFPSG
-91 DEKRIAR
+91 TEDEKHLSD
-98 LQTYIA
+98 LQSYIN
-104 NLAEFFPDLKK
+104 NLAELFPELKK
-115 PTVHTEVIVDPQW
+115 PTFNTEVIIDPQW
-128 AEVWKRFFKPLR
+128 GEVWKRFFKPLR
-140 ISKNIIVKPSWE
+140 ITKNIIVKPSWE
-152 RYTATGRETVI
+152 RYSATGRETVI

-173 GQHPSTSMCLEAM
+173 GQHPSTSMCIEAM

-192 DRSFQKWR
+192 DRTFQKWR

-218 GAANV
+218 GASSV
-223 MCVDIDPQ
+223 MCVDIDDQ

-245 GDRVVIVNSDVARIK
+245 GDRVVIVNSDVAKIK

-291 LVISGII
+291 LVISGIF
-298 EKNRAD
+298 EKNRQD

>member
-1 MVSFPRSAQG
+1 
-11 QPEGGIMPG
+11 MPG
-20 SMDKSPTAKDKW
+20 SMDKPSTEKAKW
-32 VGFKI
+32 VHFKL
-37 YTPPELAEALSNY
+37 YTQPELAEALSNY

-62 FLQPGYSDVP
+62 FLQTGVSDVP
-72 EPEPQDERIL
+72 EPEPQDERVL
-82 NAYFPSDAG
+82 NAYFPSG
-91 DEKRIAR
+91 IEDEKHISD
-98 LQTYIA
+98 LQSYIN
-104 NLAEFFPDLKK
+104 NLAELFPELKK
-115 PTVHTEVIVDPQW
+115 PTFNTEVIIDPQW
-128 AEVWKRFFKPLR
+128 GEVWKRFFKPLR
-140 ISKNIIVKPSWE
+140 ITKNIIVKPSWE
-152 RYTATGRETVI
+152 RYSATGRETVI

-173 GQHPSTSMCLEAM
+173 GQHPSTSMCIEAM

-192 DRSFQKWR
+192 DRTFQKWR

-218 GAANV
+218 GASSV
-223 MCVDIDPQ
+223 MCVDIDDQ

-245 GDRVVIVNSDVARIK
+245 GDRVVIVNSDVAKIK

-291 LVISGII
+291 LVISGIF
-298 EKNRAD
+298 EKNRQD

>member
-1 MVSFPRSAQG
+1 
-11 QPEGGIMPG
+11 MPG
-20 SMDKSPTAKDKW
+20 SMDKPSTGKEKW
-32 VGFKI
+32 VHFKL
-37 YTPPELAEALSNY
+37 YTPPELAEAFSNY

-62 FLQPGYSDVP
+62 FLQTGVSDVP
-72 EPEPQDERIL
+72 EPEPQDERVL
-82 NAYFPSDAG
+82 NAYFPSG
-91 DEKRIAR
+91 TEDEKHISD
-98 LQTYIA
+98 LQSYIN
-104 NLAEFFPDLKK
+104 NLAELFPELKK
-115 PTVHTEVIVDPQW
+115 PTFNTEVIIDPQW
-128 AEVWKRFFKPLR
+128 GEVWKRFFKPLR
-140 ISKNIIVKPSWE
+140 ITKNIIVKPSWE
-152 RYTATGRETVI
+152 RYSATGRETVI

-173 GQHPSTSMCLEAM
+173 GQHPSTSMCIEAM

-192 DRSFQKWR
+192 DRTFQKWR

-218 GAANV
+218 GASSV
-223 MCVDIDPQ
+223 MCVDIDDQ

-245 GDRVVIVNSDVARIK
+245 GDRVVIVNSDVAKIK

-291 LVISGII
+291 LVISGIF
-298 EKNRAD
+298 EKNRQD